1 MIKKQINLRK
11 SAYFAIMYNCKLV
24 LINNQKKYNKF
35 IATPYFVKIWIKRL
49 LCLLFFIISLYINAQ
64 KEQLAQNYFD
74 RGEFEKA
81 LISFQDLAKDQP
93 NNGLYFQKS
102 IECLQQLKQFDKAQT
117 QLTERYDRYK
127 QPTLLVEIGF
137 NYQLQK
143 NALQAKKYFDLAI
156 AKIKTNA
163 DEVYGI
169 GQVFEQKALVDYALL
184 AYQTTMALN
193 PKYAFNYQVA
203 LLYGQ
208 KGDVEKMIEM
218 LLNESYQNQINAVR
232 IQNNLSRFMAEDK
245 TFTFTE
251 TLKKALLIRIQ
262 KTQDVFWNQY
272 LSWYYVQM
280 KEYGKAFV
288 QEKAIYKRNPE
299 SFNTIVGLGEM
310 AMDEK
315 NTETAV
321 EILNF
326 VLQNTKD
333 LDLQIQANA
342 YLMDAKIATALSKD
356 YPTINQ
362 ELDLLI
368 KQFGATPYSLSL
380 LKLKAHFAAFKLK
393 DAEQAK
399 QILKNALEMPINSVQ
414 TAEIKMELADVFLYE
429 EKFNQALLYYSQIQ
443 EDGNNSIIAQEASLK
458 IAKTSYFKAD
468 FEWATHQLKILKSAS
483 TQLIA
488 NDAMDLFLLIND
500 NTVEDSTQVALKK
513 FAKADYLLFQ
523 DKKQD
528 ALQAFKAILHEF
540 KGKEIEP
547 VTLLRLGK
555 MYETQADFTQA
566 LFYYQQILD
575 NFKECIY
582 VDEALFFSAEIYN
595 QQNNFEKAKPL
606 YEALLFKHEDSI
618 YFVQGQQK
626 YRKLR
631 GDTNL

>member
-1 MIKKQINLRK
+1 MLSLFQMLFSIRRLHLCIF
-11 SAYFAIMYNCKLV
+11 YFL
-24 LINNQKKYNKF
+24 
-35 IATPYFVKIWIKRL
+35 TS
-49 LCLLFFIISLYINAQ
+49 LCIFAQ

-81 LISFQDLAKDQP
+81 LISFQDLAKEQP
-93 NNGLYFQKS
+93 YNSLYFQKT
-102 IECLQQLKQFDKAQT
+102 IECLQQLQQFEKAQI
-117 QLTERYDRYK
+117 QLLDRYEKYK
-127 QPTLLVEIGF
+127 QASFLVEIGF

-143 NALQAKKYFDLAI
+143 NALQAKKYFDQAI
-156 AKIKTNA
+156 DKIKKNT

-169 GQVFEQKALVDYALL
+169 AQIFEQKSIIDYALL
-184 AYQTTMALN
+184 AYQTAMNLN
-193 PKYAFNYQVA
+193 SKYPFNYQIA

-208 KGDVEKMIEM
+208 KGNIEQMIEM
-218 LLNESYQNQINAVR
+218 LLNESALNPTNSIR
-232 IQNNLSRFMAEDK
+232 IQNNLSRFMADDK
-245 TFTFTE
+245 TFAFNDI
-251 TLKKALLIRIQ
+251 LRKALLIRIQ
-262 KTQDVFWNQY
+262 KTQDIFWNQY
-272 LSWYYVQM
+272 LSWYYIQM
-280 KEYGKAFV
+280 KEYGKAFI

-299 SFNTIVGLGEM
+299 SFNTIVGLGEL

-321 EILNF
+321 EILTF

-333 LDLQIQANA
+333 LDLQIQAHA
-342 YLMDAKIATALSKD
+342 YLMQAKVDASQPAD
-356 YPTINQ
+356 YLLISQ
-362 ELDLLI
+362 ELESLV
-368 KQFGATPYSLSL
+368 KQYGSNPYSLSL

-399 QILKNALEMPINSVQ
+399 VILKNALEMPLNTIQ
-414 TAEIKMELADVFLYE
+414 KAEIKMELADVLLFE

-443 EDGNNSIIAQEASLK
+443 EEGSNSASSQEANLK
-458 IAKTSYFKAD
+458 IAKTSYYKAD

-483 TQLIA
+483 TQAIA

-500 NTVEDSTQVALKK
+500 NTVADSTQVALKK
-513 FAKADYLLFQ
+513 FAKADFLLFQ
-523 DKKQD
+523 DKKQE
-528 ALQAFKAILHEF
+528 ALATFQAILKEF

-555 MYETQADFTQA
+555 VFENMGDFKQAV
-566 LFYYQQILD
+566 FYYQQIID

-582 VDEALFFSAEIYN
+582 VDEALFFSAELHIELN
-595 QQNNFEKAKPL
+595 ELEKAKAL

-631 GDTNL
+631 GDINL